1 MLVKHGLP
9 ASVHYMHAMTYDAAG
24 EHHSPAS
31 LATGAIDK
39 ARAAGLPLAQ
49 VTLGLPFYGRNS
61 ASGDWTTWEDLV
73 QRHHPLDPAVDH
85 VPAEG
90 GGAARIAFNGPAS
103 IASKTAL
110 AAREGLGGVMV
121 WEAGQDCRQEAV
133 TRDGRTHG
141 VTCPQGARSSLLA
154 AMRAAG
160 AAALAG
166 SGAGGGGAAA
176 AAPGEEGA
184 AGDL

>member
-1 MLVKHGLP
+1 
-9 ASVHYMHAMTYDAAG
+9 MTYDAAG

-49 VTLGLPFYGRNS
+49 VTLGLPFYGRHS
-61 ASGDWTTWEDLV
+61 ASGDWTTWADLV
-73 QRHHPLDPAVDH
+73 LRPHPLDPAADH

-90 GGAARIAFNGPAS
+90 GARTAFNGPAS

-110 AAREGLGGVMV
+110 AVREGLGGVMV

-133 TRDGRTHG
+133 TRDGKTHG
-141 VTCPQGARSSLLA
+141 VTCPQGARSSLLV

-166 SGAGGGGAAA
+166 SGGGGSGSGVGAAA
-176 AAPGEEGA
+176 PEEA

>member
-1 MLVKHGLP
+1 
-9 ASVHYMHAMTYDAAG
+9 MTYDAAG

-49 VTLGLPFYGRNS
+49 VTLGLPFYGRHS

-73 QRHHPLDPAVDH
+73 QRHHPLDPAADH
-85 VPAEG
+85 VPAPDG
-90 GGAARIAFNGPAS
+90 GAAARIAFNGPAS

-141 VTCPQGARSSLLA
+141 VTCPQGARSSLLV

-166 SGAGGGGAAA
+166 SGGGSGAGAAA
-176 AAPGEEGA
+176 PEEA